1 MSLPESVNPSVETTM
16 ASAAAGRFRIDELG
30 RRWSWFVG
38 LGVVTLIFGAIIITY
53 SIVATL
59 AMVIVLGVLMLAAGV
74 LEAALAFLVKN
85 WEGFFLSLLMGLL
98 YAVGGLVLVANPAA
112 SAAAFTLVIA
122 LMLIFGGVFRI
133 LVASADRF
141 PNWTWLL
148 MHGVLSVLLGVLIWS
163 KWPASGLWVIGLF
176 IGIDMIVN
184 GWTLIM
190 LGMAAKKVHQSAV
203 EIQNRLS

>member
-1 MSLPESVNPSVETTM
+1 MSLQESTSPSTETVVT
-16 ASAAAGRFRIDELG
+16 AAAGGRFRIDELG
-30 RRWSWFVG
+30 KRWKWFVG
-38 LGVVTLIFGAIIITY
+38 LGVLTVAFGAFVITY

-59 AMVIVLGVLMLAAGV
+59 ALIMVLGFLMLAAGV

-98 YAVGGLVLVANPAA
+98 YAVGGLVLIANPAA

-122 LMLIFGGVFRI
+122 LMLVFGGVFRI

-148 MHGVLSVLLGVLIWS
+148 IHGVLSVLLGVLIWS

-190 LGMAAKKVHQSAV
+190 LGMAARNVHQAAV
-203 EIQNRLS
+203 EIQSRSS